1 MIKVALDWTPNTN
14 HTGFF
19 VADEL
24 GYFKEEG
31 ISVELVSP
39 AEDNYQT
46 TPAKKL
52 EQGDVDLALAPL
64 ESVISYRTK
73 SNPFQVK
80 AIATLLQNDISAI
93 VTLEKSGIQRP
104 NGLDGKI
111 YASYKAR
118 YEDEIVKQMI
128 QNDGGKG
135 ALKIDY
141 PEKLGIWDTLLE
153 DKADA
158 TWVFMNWEGLA
169 AQKADI
175 KLNAMYL
182 SEFNVPYG
190 YSPVIMASEDHI
202 HKKEEELKSFLKAAK
217 KGFLYASSN
226 PKESVELMQKY
237 IPKPDQE
244 AIDLQISQQYTNQ
257 FYGDA
262 TNWGQMESSRVNN
275 FINWLNENQLETEI
289 TSAEELI
296 DNSLLPQ

>member
-1 MIKVALDWTPNTN
+1 
-14 HTGFF
+14 
-19 VADEL
+19 
-24 GYFKEEG
+24 
-31 ISVELVSP
+31 
-39 AEDNYQT
+39 
-46 TPAKKL
+46 
-52 EQGDVDLALAPL
+52 
-64 ESVISYRTK
+64 
-73 SNPFQVK
+73 
-80 AIATLLQNDISAI
+80 
-93 VTLEKSGIQRP
+93 
-104 NGLDGKI
+104 
-111 YASYKAR
+111 
-118 YEDEIVKQMI
+118 
-128 QNDGGKG
+128 
-135 ALKIDY
+135 
-141 PEKLGIWDTLLE
+141 LLE

-202 HKKEEELKSFLKAAK
+202 HKKEEALKSFLKAAK
-217 KGFLYASSN
+217 KGFLYAKSN

-244 AIDLQISQQYTNQ
+244 AIDLPISQQYTNQ

-289 TSAEELI
+289 TSADELI